1 MRFGFHISIAGGF
14 SKVIERAER
23 RGCETIQ
30 FFSRNPRGWAYTPLN
45 QEDVDRFREQIS
57 QTSLSPLFVHMPYL
71 ANLASEDLDLYGKSL
86 DALEADLGRTSSLG
100 ADYLIIHVGHRVHL
114 SDGEAINRIAEGI
127 NAAFQKV
134 KNSVILLLENTA
146 GQGTEVG
153 HSFTQI
159 RRIIQE
165 VDEEERIGV
174 CLDTAH
180 AFGAGY
186 DLSTLKGLEQTLS
199 EFQEEI
205 GLERL
210 HLLHLNDTRSTLG
223 SHVDRH
229 WHIGEG
235 NIGRE
240 GFGNIINHPLLVHLP
255 GIMETPRQDD
265 MEDLKNMQIIR
276 DLVRSGNAGG

>member
-14 SKVIERAER
+14 SRVIERAER

-45 QEDVDRFREQIS
+45 QEDVDRFREKLS

-71 ANLASEDLDLYGKSL
+71 PNLASRDRVLHRKSL
-86 DALEADLGRTSSLG
+86 DAMQIELRRASCLG
-100 ADYLIIHVGHRVHL
+100 ASYLIIHVGHRGHL
-114 SDGEAINRIAEGI
+114 PVDEAIRRIAEGI
-127 NAAFQKV
+127 NKSFQKV
-134 KNSVILLLENTA
+134 DNSVVLLLENTA

-153 HSFTQI
+153 HTFSQL
-159 RRIIQE
+159 RKIIQG
-165 VDEEERIGV
+165 VDGAERLGV

-180 AFGAGY
+180 ALGAGY
-186 DLSTLKGLEQTLS
+186 DLSTLKGLEQTLA

-235 NIGRE
+235 NIGRD

-265 MEDLKNMQIIR
+265 VEDLKNMEAIR
-276 DLVRSGNAGG
+276 GLVRSGNAGG